1 MFIVF
6 ITSVS
11 KIIIYKNI
19 LVINIILVSEKA
31 WGQDWVFLR
40 VKWWFSI
47 QVHVLLCLWQSHLKC
62 ILFHS
67 ENKSYRTAGGG
78 DGVINIK
85 INEL

>member
-19 LVINIILVSEKA
+19 LIINIILVSEKA

-40 VKWWFSI
+40 V
-47 QVHVLLCLWQSHLKC
+47 
-62 ILFHS
+62 
-67 ENKSYRTAGGG
+67 N
-78 DGVINIK
+78 
-85 INEL
+85 